1 MFFRHHYTLN
11 TASGACEHKTNKR
24 DASNPCDTYSL
35 VEQTDITK
43 FIAHVISSNYKC
55 EPELLPSERGA

>member
-1 MFFRHHYTLN
+1 MPVNAKLTKETQGVFH
-11 TASGACEHKTNKR
+11 
-24 DASNPCDTYSL
+24 PCDTYSL
-35 VEQTDITK
+35 VEQSDITK